1 MLSLLPPCLQFQNK
15 DNTANLACQV
25 NLNRKNVVNLPMAAY
40 KFLLIMA
47 VSVVAAISAVIAL
60 SLSKGTFSTQEYEI
74 EVDPFKD
81 PQNLF
86 VTARVM
92 IQNTG
97 LKPLTNVEVNYGDG
111 KPLKLG
117 TLNPGQKVILS
128 PPEDNPLQFV
138 TVSADNGIMVTKQYR
153 IPTKMPGMMG
163 S

>member
-1 MLSLLPPCLQFQNK
+1 
-15 DNTANLACQV
+15 
-25 NLNRKNVVNLPMAAY
+25 MAAY
-40 KFLLIMA
+40 KFLIIA
-47 VSVVAAISAVIAL
+47 GVAVIVAVGSVTAF
-60 SLSKGTFSTQEYEI
+60 SLSKGSFATNDYEI

-97 LKPLTNVEVNYGDG
+97 GKPLTNVEVDYGDG
-111 KPLKLG
+111 DTLKLG
-117 TLNPGQKVILS
+117 TLTPGQKVILS
-128 PPEDNPLQFV
+128 PPSDNPLQFV

-153 IPTKMPGMMG
+153 IPPKMPGMMG